1 MLRMSETK
9 TASERAHFSG
19 VRKLVAVL
27 ILAQGPLALEV
38 RSEASADVKQP
49 LNPTVQCCAFADL
62 LFCKSFLACNPLSQ
76 LIESRKKFA
85 HRFSERAVLIYD
97 QSFLL
102 NRDNLHSNWMPA
114 TSMPAATA
122 RSAGLTKPSTTRAGL
137 ISDNEV
143 EPEFPII
150 RQGQA
155 VWSADLGGEAQLV
168 RVSIQIDTT
177 DLRVDVVFKVD
188 SSSKI
193 LAIELVASAPKMEG
207 RLTLTDMPRA
217 RRSGATEGEPLLGRI
232 AMTSAGADR
241 VELSPDP
248 IDLANNQRRI
258 VSAPWLDFRLVDR
271 NNKAVVLTVEKGKA
285 STEMLAA
292 LLKNFMDK

>member
-1 MLRMSETK
+1 MLSMSETK
-9 TASERAHFSG
+9 AAFQRANLAG
-19 VRKLVAVL
+19 LRKLAAVF
-27 ILAQGPLALEV
+27 ILAQASLGLEARNEALAE
-38 RSEASADVKQP
+38 VKQP
-49 LNPTVQCCAFADL
+49 AIPAVQCCAFADL
-62 LFCKSFLACNPLSQ
+62 LFCKSFLACNPLSE

-114 TSMPAATA
+114 TSMPTAAA

-137 ISDNEV
+137 IIDNEV

-168 RVSIQIDTT
+168 RVSIQIDTA
-177 DLRVDVVFKVD
+177 DLRVNLAFKVD
-188 SSSKI
+188 STSKI

-207 RLTLTDMPRA
+207 RLALTEMPRA

-232 AMTSAGADR
+232 ALTTAGADR

-258 VSAPWLDFRLVDR
+258 LSAPWLDFRLVDR

-292 LLKNFMDK
+292 LLKNFMSK